1 MNAARV
7 KRQCVCEREEC
18 ERERDETRARVFVPS
33 IGFLEEF

>member
-7 KRQCVCEREEC
+7 KRQCER